1 MIDLTINEKDK
12 DHYITDIALG
22 EDYKTYLVKYA
33 SGRIEEY
40 PFSVHNYNVDI
51 RKMEKQFYQYK
62 DDYSEIVTEQA
73 LGVLKEKIQ
82 KIAIALI
89 STAIVFQIT
98 DNHVIRI
105 IAIILALLD
114 MAYNHIKSKSLMMI
128 YGTSLEYINQV
139 ERYLDKKNDFIIP
152 ITDPKN
158 NEEEEWY
165 LLNMSDVENTIFQP
179 QIYEEI
185 ATHLSDDVKEELS
198 KRISKE
204 LSRKE
209 NDNSA
214 YTLHK

>member
-12 DHYITDIALG
+12 DYYITDIALG
-22 EDYKTYLVKYA
+22 ENYKTYLVKYA
-33 SGRIEEY
+33 SGRVEEY
-40 PFSVHNYNVDI
+40 PFSIHNYNVDI

-62 DDYSEIVTEQA
+62 DDYSEIVTRQA
-73 LGVLKEKIQ
+73 LEVLKEKIQ
-82 KIAIALI
+82 KIAIDLL

-114 MAYNHIKSKSLMMI
+114 MAINHIKSKSLMLI

-185 ATHLSDDVKEELS
+185 ATHLNDDVKKELS
-198 KRISKE
+198 KRISDE
-204 LSRKE
+204 LSGKE
-209 NDNSA
+209 SDNSA